1 MTRYSALAVATSYWK
16 PNEDYLDRITE
27 ALNDRVQ
34 NGDFV
39 AVSEKALAIATG
51 NIVDEGAIKPSR
63 NANLLANFWMRLVW
77 GYCLGFLCDFGQRLL
92 KRLREYPLESGSRH
106 KQVALERAG
115 LFQALMFGSEG
126 GIDGSNLAYSYVS
139 LPLSNADEFGQRISD
154 HIFRTLGKRVC
165 VIIADTDKTYKFRNF
180 YFTPRPKPLIG
191 IHSFGAVFTYIFG
204 RMLRL
209 KRSSTPLAVAGC
221 SLSATEALKVTNIA
235 DRARG
240 PGSGATVWDMA
251 ARFHVNVNDV
261 SWEMLGTITHKPLVI
276 VRKTQS

>member
-1 MTRYSALAVATSYWK
+1 MTKYCALAIATSYWK
-16 PNEDYLDRITE
+16 PNENYLERITE
-27 ALNDRVQ
+27 ALDDRLND
-34 NGDFV
+34 GDFV
-39 AVSEKALAIATG
+39 VVSEKALSTATG
-51 NIVDEGAIKPSR
+51 NIVDESPVKPSR
-63 NANLLANFWMRLVW
+63 NAKFLADFWMRFVW
-77 GYCLGFLCDFGQRLL
+77 GYCLGILCGFGQRLL
-92 KRLREYPLESGSRH
+92 KRLREYPLKSGSRH
-106 KQVALERAG
+106 KQVALEHAG
-115 LFQALMFGSEG
+115 LLQALIFGSEG

-139 LPLSNADEFGQRISD
+139 LPINNADEFGQKIYGQ
-154 HIFRTLGKRVC
+154 IFRTLGKKVC
-165 VIIADTDKTYKFRNF
+165 VVIADTDKTYKFRNF
-180 YFTPRPKPLIG
+180 YFTPRPKPLMG